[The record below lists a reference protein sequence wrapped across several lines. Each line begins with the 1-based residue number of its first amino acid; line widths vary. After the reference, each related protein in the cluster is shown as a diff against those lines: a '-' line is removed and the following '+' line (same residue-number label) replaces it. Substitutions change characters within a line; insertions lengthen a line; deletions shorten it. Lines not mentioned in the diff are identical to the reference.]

1 MRYKMRS
8 GEQRVTVFH
17 LRPLRMDERLA
28 KQPRAANRDPA
39 GTGISDG
46 PEDTSPAQVSA
57 ACLAGLDGFDV
68 PAPP

>member
-1 MRYKMRS
+1 MRS

-17 LRPLRMDERLA
+17 LRPLRTDELLA
-28 KQPRAANRDPA
+28 KQPRAANAIPPA
-39 GTGISDG
+39 QEISDW
-46 PEDTSPAQVSA
+46 PEDISPAQVSA